1 MFEKIE
7 NKEIMTTRAA
17 MLKYRT
23 KYFLMVITESVDQ
36 GDNDLGYV
44 LFVADTENELCKVP
58 RSEYK
63 DEDIAIMLGV
73 AAEPYPTIGNVVYHG

>member
-23 KYFLMVITESVDQ
+23 KYFLMATTEVVD
-36 GDNDLGYV
+36 GG
-44 LFVADTENELCKVP
+44 
-58 RSEYK
+58 
-63 DEDIAIMLGV
+63 
-73 AAEPYPTIGNVVYHG
+73 GNVANR